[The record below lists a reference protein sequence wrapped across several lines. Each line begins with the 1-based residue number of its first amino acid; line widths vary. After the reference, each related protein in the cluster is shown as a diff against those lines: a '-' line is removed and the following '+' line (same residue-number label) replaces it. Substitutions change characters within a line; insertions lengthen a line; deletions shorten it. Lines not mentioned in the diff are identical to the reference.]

1 MTLTFPGM
9 NPYLEASDIWPDF
22 HGTYLMELRAH
33 LNRALPPGYVARWDR
48 YVWVDDEHEERL
60 LGRPDVFVSET
71 PKRSLASG
79 NVALLD
85 APQTVELPVID
96 AKGQPVV
103 RIIDAR
109 NRRVVTVI
117 EMLSPANKSRG
128 VDHDAYLAKR
138 QEYLKSGTN
147 LVEIDLLRAGQRPP
161 VLGAATLCD
170 YSILVSRAVDFPDAG
185 YWPLTIRDVLPTIP
199 IPLDPGVADVRIALQ
214 ACLERSLEQGRYE
227 EEIDYT
233 QPAPPPEMNESD
245 RAWLRERIRI

>member
-1 MTLTFPGM
+1 MTQTFPGM

-48 YVWVDDEHEERL
+48 YVWM
-60 LGRPDVFVSET
+60 
-71 PKRSLASG
+71 
-79 NVALLD
+79 
-85 APQTVELPVID
+85 ID

-103 RIIDAR
+103 RIIDAK
-109 NRRVVTVI
+109 NRRVVAVI

-161 VLGAATLCD
+161 IAGAATLCD
-170 YSILVSRAVDFPDAG
+170 YSILVSRAADFPDAG
-185 YWPLTIRDVLPTIP
+185 YWPLTIRDALPTIP
-199 IPLDPGVADVRIALQ
+199 IPLDPGVADVRIGLQ
-214 ACLERSLEQGRYE
+214 GCLERSLEQGRYE

-233 QPAPPPEMNESD
+233 QPAPPPEMNEAD
-245 RAWLRERIRI
+245 REWMRERIRI